1 MRLFLAVII
10 FLLLLPSNVSANIYK
25 FVDEDG
31 IKHFVDSYDAIP
43 ERYRE
48 KKVEEIVSRD
58 EKEKE
63 EPRESVPKDSK
74 ENNKDSSEPENKKT
88 EAEIIKDWDEKVSKQ
103 KEKLKETKRKL
114 DEAERSKNRT
124 TSSYSRK
131 QYSNADRKAAE
142 DDYDAAKKD
151 YESIQKEW
159 DELGEKAKKEAP
171 YPWWRQNFY
180 K

>member
-1 MRLFLAVII
+1 MAGIK
-10 FLLLLPSNVSANIYK
+10 ANPAI
-25 FVDEDG
+25 FVD
-31 IKHFVDSYDAIP
+31 A
-43 ERYRE
+43 
-48 KKVEEIVSRD
+48 
-58 EKEKE
+58 
-63 EPRESVPKDSK
+63 
-74 ENNKDSSEPENKKT
+74 
-88 EAEIIKDWDEKVSKQ
+88 A
-103 KEKLKETKRKL
+103 KETKRKL

-180 K
+180 KQNPFVFLF